1 MDKLCPI
8 ALIISIKN
16 GMTLQIAKTGQIQT
30 LHQRVRT
37 IKESAIAPD
46 EWNNVA
52 IKDDKKDH

>member
-1 MDKLCPI
+1 
-8 ALIISIKN
+8 
-16 GMTLQIAKTGQIQT
+16 MTLQIAKTGQIQT